1 MVKGD
6 RRIIKS
12 MGIYTF
18 SNVINA
24 AIPFLL
30 LPLLTK
36 YLSTSDYGVLSN
48 FNALTNIM
56 IPLVGINLMSSV
68 QVQYLKEEVNFQDY
82 VTSGFRF
89 NIVLALVFSIIVG
102 LFASQLSS
110 LTGVPESLLYTLS
123 VYAIFNTVIEVLLA
137 IWRMEDKA
145 TLYGVFR
152 ISRTVVEIG
161 LVIFYVIGCEMNF
174 EGSIYAMLISY
185 GVATVGAIIILSRKG
200 LLFGVFRFDYLKH
213 ALSYGVPLIPH
224 TLSATAIMYADKL
237 ILTHYHGLSSNG
249 VYSVGF
255 LVGQVIGLLQNS
267 FNQAWVPWVFQK
279 LKAGKES
286 DKLRMVKITYF
297 YFAGILFTV
306 FVLWLMLP
314 FIYAFLG
321 KAFQGGM
328 ELVLWIALGFAF
340 NGMYKMVG
348 VYMFYLERT
357 GIIALTSIGVAAL
370 NIILSLI
377 LIPQHGE
384 YGAAYSSMISMIS
397 LFFVTWFI
405 SSRMLKMPWNLKKHG

>member
-1 MVKGD
+1 MAKVD
-6 RRIIKS
+6 LRIVKS
-12 MGIYTF
+12 MGIYTI

-48 FNALTNIM
+48 FNALTNLM

-82 VTSGFRF
+82 ITSGFRF
-89 NIVLALVFSIIVG
+89 NGLLAIAFSLLIV
-102 LFASQLSS
+102 LFASPLSS
-110 LTGVPESLLYTLS
+110 ITGIPNALLYTVA
-123 VYAIFNTVIEVLLA
+123 VYAIFNTVVEVLLA
-137 IWRMEDKA
+137 IWRMENKA
-145 TLYGVFR
+145 TFYGVFR
-152 ISRTVVEIG
+152 VSRTVVEIA
-161 LVIFYVIGCEMNF
+161 LVIFYVIGCRLNF

-185 GVATVGAIIILSRKG
+185 GVATIVAVFILYRKE
-200 LLFGVFRFDYLKH
+200 LLFGVFRVEYLKH
-213 ALSYGVPLIPH
+213 ALNYGVPLIPH

-237 ILTHYHGLSSNG
+237 ILTHYNGLSSNG

-255 LVGQVIGLLQNS
+255 MVGQVIGLLQNS

-286 DKLRMVKITYF
+286 DKLRMVKITYL
-297 YFAGILFTV
+297 YFAGIFITV
-306 FVLWLMLP
+306 FVLWLMIP
-314 FIYAFLG
+314 FIYSFLG
-321 KAFQGGM
+321 KAFQAGM

-348 VYMFYLERT
+348 VYMFYFERT
-357 GIIALTSIGVAAL
+357 GMIALTSIGAAVV
-370 NIILSLI
+370 NISLSFV
-377 LIPQHGE
+377 LIPVYGE
-384 YGAAYSSMISMIS
+384 HGAAYSSMISMIS
-397 LFFVTWFI
+397 LFLVTWFI
-405 SSRMLKMPWNLKKHG
+405 SARLIKMPWNLKKHG

>member
-1 MVKGD
+1 
-6 RRIIKS
+6 
-12 MGIYTF
+12 
-18 SNVINA
+18 
-24 AIPFLL
+24 
-30 LPLLTK
+30 
-36 YLSTSDYGVLSN
+36 
-48 FNALTNIM
+48 
-56 IPLVGINLMSSV
+56 
-68 QVQYLKEEVNFQDY
+68 
-82 VTSGFRF
+82 
-89 NIVLALVFSIIVG
+89 
-102 LFASQLSS
+102 
-110 LTGVPESLLYTLS
+110 
-123 VYAIFNTVIEVLLA
+123 
-137 IWRMEDKA
+137 
-145 TLYGVFR
+145 
-152 ISRTVVEIG
+152 
-161 LVIFYVIGCEMNF
+161 
-174 EGSIYAMLISY
+174 
-185 GVATVGAIIILSRKG
+185 
-200 LLFGVFRFDYLKH
+200 
-213 ALSYGVPLIPH
+213 
-224 TLSATAIMYADKL
+224 MYADKL

-405 SSRMLKMPWNLKKHG
+405 SSRMLKMPWNLKKYG